1 MSKWEWLAKAAG
13 AIVGVLV
20 ELGLFVLFTGLGAA
34 AFALAYW
41 LVWG

>member
-1 MSKWEWLAKAAG
+1 MGKWEWRAKAAG
-13 AIVGVLV
+13 AIVGVMV
-20 ELGLFVLFTGLGAA
+20 ELGLFFFLIGLGVA